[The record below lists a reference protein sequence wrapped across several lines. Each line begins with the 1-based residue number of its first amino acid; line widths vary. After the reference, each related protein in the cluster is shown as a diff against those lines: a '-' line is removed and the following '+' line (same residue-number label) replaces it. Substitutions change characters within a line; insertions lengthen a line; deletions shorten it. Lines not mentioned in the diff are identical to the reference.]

1 LKKNNPKFKT
11 ISATRSFNYFNLPAL
26 ELDVE
31 KISDKY
37 KIIPYSENPDF
48 YLDFDKHDLK
58 KSKNKNLTTF
68 QNRTKD
74 SGKLFWRVKTDTS
87 EMDFDISEEIILA
100 SKLSVEKY
108 VKRIFVSEYESSIII
123 EMINKKYPN
132 IEVIV
137 IEGKPYYN
145 KYKKYKKE
153 KEKVLIEKISK

>member
-1 LKKNNPKFKT
+1 M
-11 ISATRSFNYFNLPAL
+11 
-26 ELDVE
+26 
-31 KISDKY
+31 
-37 KIIPYSENPDF
+37 
-48 YLDFDKHDLK
+48 DFDKHDLK